1 MRPDHMTRLCRRTV
15 RKGCA
20 FPWNIPQVKVERL
33 RLEQF
38 QRQSLFQYLTGQ
50 RKGRAFPHWC
60 GGKAGV
66 AKLDG
71 VLVDINSAETIGRI
85 LDECRTI
92 AVVGLSSDPNR
103 PSHGVASYMRS
114 QGYRV
119 IPVNP
124 NETEVFGDRSYP
136 SLLDVP
142 EQIDLVDIF
151 RRSDEAGKAVDEAI
165 AVGARGVWL
174 QEGVIDY
181 AAAQRALDAGLL
193 VVMDRCWLKEHVRIR
208 RQ

>member
-1 MRPDHMTRLCRRTV
+1 MR
-15 RKGCA
+15 
-20 FPWNIPQVKVERL
+20 
-33 RLEQF
+33 
-38 QRQSLFQYLTGQ
+38 
-50 RKGRAFPHWC
+50 
-60 GGKAGV
+60 
-66 AKLDG
+66 
-71 VLVDINSAETIGRI
+71 VLVDINSAETIERI

-142 EQIDLVDIF
+142 EQIDLVNIF